1 MLRAPQYNR
10 GRRKR
15 RPLISR
21 TARQLAICY
30 IQPDAREFVSY
41 KSKHLSWQ
49 HFARMMVN
57 EAQVPVCGCCG
68 EDASTLFEAVAMIYT
83 SGEPLCDTCWKTQG
97 TKRRKA
103 KGTIGWMYYRRP
115 SKKVQ
120 ENDEEELTFPH
131 E

>member
-15 RPLISR
+15 RPLISG

-30 IQPDAREFVSY
+30 IKPDAREPVSH
-41 KSKHLSWQ
+41 KGSHLSWE
-49 HFARMMVN
+49 HAARMMTT
-57 EAQVPVCGCCG
+57 EAQAPACACCG

-83 SGEPLCDTCWKTQG
+83 NGEPLCDTCWKTQG
-97 TKRRKA
+97 SENTKGK
-103 KGTIGWMYYRRP
+103 IGWMYYRRP
-115 SKKVQ
+115 LKKAQ
-120 ENDEEELTFPH
+120 EKDEEELTFPH